1 MARKE
6 TMTPAR
12 SARDKRN
19 GTSSCPPAARSTA
32 TSITSRQP
40 PAPGA
45 QAARST
51 ATSTSS
57 RQPPAPG
64 AQPVALHGSGD
75 IVTKLAEDLSNRH
88 TLTKLKRLYVE
99 LNGKPTRLTSKAGVS
114 RAVALTIATA
124 RRTAPLIKEGEV
136 IADLVERPFTWPP
149 PDDVRAVRMS
159 VVEAARGSGSSKAGR
174 IMALLHGTRGS
185 AGERNDRTFL
195 VLDEPREEYCEF
207 FAAAA
212 AHRQALQ
219 QLVELTSAELGL
231 RVSAVEAFV
240 TPGGFGRGKTTA
252 PKWQTSPWRQAT
264 PPLCG
269 GCRPAGCRRTR

>member
-51 ATSTSS
+51 ATSTSR

-64 AQPVALHGSGD
+64 ALALHGSGD
-75 IVTKLAEDLSNRH
+75 VVARLAEDLSNRH
-88 TLTKLKRLYVE
+88 TLTKLKSLYAE

-174 IMALLHGTRGS
+174 IMALLHGTRGG
-185 AGERNDRTFL
+185 A
-195 VLDEPREEYCEF
+195 PRMVC
-207 FAAAA
+207 
-212 AHRQALQ
+212 
-219 QLVELTSAELGL
+219 
-231 RVSAVEAFV
+231 
-240 TPGGFGRGKTTA
+240 
-252 PKWQTSPWRQAT
+252 SPRSCAT
-264 PPLCG
+264 
-269 GCRPAGCRRTR
+269 